1 VHKPLLD
8 VLQEWAVYK
17 ARTINWY
24 FKGQNNRAEMYSALK
39 AEVEVEGDMTT
50 SLDRDLINTLAKH
63 TKVVCCGEAM
73 SHCVNWSTRDL
84 LSGWQDSRKGDL
96 IRWEDCA
103 SPVSGFEGVAQSFV
117 DDMRKAGVTV
127 CKAAEFHG
135 KTADI
140 GSTDVPPVTKGTK
153 HTLRKQKS
161 SRLVTAF
168 ESKAGAAGLMDGVPL
183 HDTFSGGLALFIID
197 PQVDFHEGGNLGVAG
212 ATEDSR
218 KIAAFI
224 RKFKGK
230 IERIVVTL
238 DSHHKMHIH
247 HADFWTDKDGGRPA
261 PLTTVITSQDI
272 SSGKWQARQPELRDW
287 TLEYAKQLEA
297 SKSGL
302 PFVIWPDH
310 CLVGSEGQTI
320 HPPLMEVL
328 NEWAVDRTRSLNFY
342 FKGQNNRAEMYS
354 ALKSEVPVPDDPTTD
369 FDLDLVNTLAKHKK
383 VVCCGE
389 AKSHCVNWSVRH
401 LLECWPKGRNQD
413 IVLLNDCCSAVQ
425 GFEEV
430 ASKFEADMRKAGL
443 SVVNADQ
450 FKF

>member
-1 VHKPLLD
+1 LD

-63 TKVVCCGEAM
+63 KKVVCCGEAM

-84 LSGWQDSRKGDL
+84 LSGWDAGRKGDIIL
-96 IRWEDCA
+96 LEDCS
-103 SPVSGFEGVAQSFV
+103 SPVGGFEADAQTFV
-117 DDMRKAGVTV
+117 DDMRKAGITV
-127 CKAAEFHG
+127 CKAAEFND
-135 KTADI
+135 KTADVEKTEVAHAADAR
-140 GSTDVPPVTKGTK
+140 G
-153 HTLRKQKS
+153 LRKQKS

-197 PQVDFHEGGNLGVAG
+197 PQVDFHEGGNLGVTG

-218 KIAAFI
+218 KIEALI
-224 RKFKGK
+224 RKFKDK

-247 HADFWTDKDGGRPA
+247 HADFWTNKDGGKPT

-287 TLEYAKQLEA
+287 SLEYAKQLEA